1 MATITVRVDDELKR
15 KMDELKDVNWSEVIR
30 EKIREVVE
38 EEERKRAK
46 RKDYFRIARASLR
59 AEELSSIF
67 GGKESEE
74 TIREW
79 RDRNWQ

>member
-30 EKIREVVE
+30 EKIREVIE
-38 EEERKRAK
+38 EEERRRS
-46 RKDYFRIARASLR
+46 RKKDFSRIARASLK

-67 GGKESEE
+67 GGKNSEE

-79 RDRNWQ
+79 RDRNWL

>member
-30 EKIREVVE
+30 EKIREVIE
-38 EEERKRAK
+38 EEEKKRKK
-46 RKDYFRIARASLR
+46 KDYFRIARASLR
-59 AEELSSIF
+59 AEELSSLF
-67 GGKESEE
+67 QGKESEV